1 MREAAGKRNGRM
13 NREGT
18 VGREDVG
25 KVEGSEKRQ
34 VSANPKL
41 RGDVGVHR

>member
-1 MREAAGKRNGRM
+1 MREAAGRRDGRT